1 MKRNLLLIAVVFVG
15 SLLNGQTNYSQ
26 TAGRGEPAQI
36 AVEQEFQA
44 LEQAWADAVKHQN
57 VGEIDRIQAEEYVF
71 TDPAGR
77 LWTKAREL
85 ETIKSGS
92 LTIDS
97 FELSNVNVRLYDN
110 TAVVTLR
117 VVWNGQ
123 SNGVDISGPQRM
135 TDVFVKRDGRWQCVA
150 SQATR
155 IPPQPTGNA
164 R

>member
-1 MKRNLLLIAVVFVG
+1 MKRILPLVAIIFAA
-15 SLLNGQTNYSQ
+15 SLLNGPSNNPQ
-26 TAGRGEPAQI
+26 TAGHVERTQA

-44 LEQAWADAVKHQN
+44 LEQAWANAVKHQDA
-57 VGEIDRIQAEEYVF
+57 GKMDRIQAEEYVF

-97 FELSNVNVRLYDN
+97 FELSDVKVRLYDN

-135 TDVFVKRDGRWQCVA
+135 TDAFVKRDGRWQCVA

-155 IPPQPTGNA
+155 IRQN
-164 R
+164 

>member
-1 MKRNLLLIAVVFVG
+1 MKRILPLIAVVFVA
-15 SLLNGQTNYSQ
+15 SFLHGQTNDPQ
-26 TAGRGEPAQI
+26 TAGRAESTQI
-36 AVEQEFQA
+36 AVEQELQA
-44 LEQAWADAVKHQN
+44 LEQTWADAVKHQDA
-57 VGEIDRIQAEEYVF
+57 GKIDRIQAEEYVF
-71 TDPAGR
+71 TDPAGQ

-85 ETIKSGS
+85 ETVKSGG

-97 FELSNVNVRLYDN
+97 FELSDVKVRLYDN

-150 SQATR
+150 SQTTR
-155 IPPQPTGNA
+155 IPPQPAGNVK
-164 R
+164 

>member
-1 MKRNLLLIAVVFVG
+1 MKRMFILITALGMAF
-15 SLLNGQTNYSQ
+15 SQSYGQTNNPTSAAQGEWQQ
-26 TAGRGEPAQI
+26 T
-36 AVEQEFQA
+36 EQELQT
-44 LEQAWADAVKHQN
+44 LEQAWADAVKHRDLAT
-57 VGEIDRIQAEEYVF
+57 IDRIQAEEYVF

-77 LWTKAREL
+77 LWTKARAL
-85 ETIKSGS
+85 ETVKSGG

-97 FELSNVNVRLYDN
+97 FELSDVKVRLYDD

-150 SQATR
+150 SQTTR
-155 IPPQPTGNA
+155 IPPRPAGDIK
-164 R
+164 

>member
-1 MKRNLLLIAVVFVG
+1 MLLLITAVCLAF
-15 SLLNGQTNYSQ
+15 SLLHAQTNSQ
-26 TAGRGEPAQI
+26 TNAAPGKPQK
-36 AVEQEFQA
+36 VEHELQA
-44 LEQAWADAVKHQN
+44 LEQAWADAVQHRD
-57 VGEIDRIQAEEYVF
+57 VARIDQIQAEEYVF

-77 LWTKAREL
+77 LWTKARAL

-97 FELSNVNVRLYDN
+97 FELSDVKVRLYDH

-135 TDVFVKRDGRWQCVA
+135 TDVFVERDGRWQCVA

-155 IPPQPTGNA
+155 IPPRTADGSN
-164 R
+164 